1 VLLNFSAEILSEVAI
16 CEKEDIDKIGVEVL
30 KYGGEAEIL

>member
-1 VLLNFSAEILSEVAI
+1 VLLNFSAEILSEVSI
-16 CEKEDIDKIGVEVL
+16 CEEEDIDKVGVEVL